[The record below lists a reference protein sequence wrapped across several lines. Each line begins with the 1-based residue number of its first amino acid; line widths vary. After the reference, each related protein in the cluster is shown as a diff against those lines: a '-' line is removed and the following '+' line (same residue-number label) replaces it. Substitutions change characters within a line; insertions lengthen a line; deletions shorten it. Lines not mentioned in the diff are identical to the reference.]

1 VKKTCTVAI
10 MAFNESE
17 SLENVVHEIL
27 GEMEKAS
34 CDVELLIINDG
45 SSDQT
50 GAVGRELETR
60 LPAVR
65 LIEHPTNLGLGE
77 VYRSGFDQAKGDWL
91 TFMPG
96 DGQIPASDLLG
107 FVESMESNDMVLG
120 YIPDRPVPFYV
131 KLLSYGERALYGVL
145 VGKMPR
151 FQGIMMF
158 RRNILQ
164 EITLCS
170 TGRGWTI
177 LMELILKVSRGDY
190 RIAHAPTGLRER
202 VAGESKVNNLKTISS
217 NLRQMLTLRKEMRR
231 SR

>member
-1 VKKTCTVAI
+1 MKKTCTVAV

-17 SLENVVHEIL
+17 SLEHVVREIL
-27 GEMEKAS
+27 GEMDKAP
-34 CDVELLIINDG
+34 CAVELLIINDG

-50 GAVGRELETR
+50 GVVGRELEAAF
-60 LPAVR
+60 PEVR

-77 VYRSGFDQAKGDWL
+77 VYRSGFDHGKGDWL

-107 FVESMESNDMVLG
+107 FIAGMESNDMVLG
-120 YIPDRPVPFYV
+120 YIPDRPVPLYV
-131 KLLSYGERALYGVL
+131 KLLSYGERALYGLL

-158 RRNILQ
+158 RRDILQ

-177 LMELILKVSRGDY
+177 LMELILKVSHGDY
-190 RIAHAPTGLRER
+190 RIGHAPTGLRER